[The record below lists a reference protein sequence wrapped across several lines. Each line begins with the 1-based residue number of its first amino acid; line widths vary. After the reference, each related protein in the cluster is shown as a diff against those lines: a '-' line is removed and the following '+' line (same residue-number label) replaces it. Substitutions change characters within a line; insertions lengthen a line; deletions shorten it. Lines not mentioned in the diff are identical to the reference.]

1 MSPDMTDVSNEP
13 FILCAVFND
22 KIHEAKI
29 LEVLEKFSTK
39 LLQFALYGLFVHV
52 FNTFVLLKF
61 APESSSFKSAH
72 VASNFNKIFYLDQ
85 SATLS

>member
-1 MSPDMTDVSNEP
+1 MVRVNMSPDMTDVSNEP

-52 FNTFVLLKF
+52 FNTF
-61 APESSSFKSAH
+61 
-72 VASNFNKIFYLDQ
+72 
-85 SATLS
+85 